1 MPAHPPMQPEPM
13 RNRYCAFDTR
23 RGCKMLC
30 GWFANGG
37 CIFHSIDARLE
48 SITAELARKNN
59 EPEQIP
65 KGHDCR
71 CNEGICEKAE

>member
-13 RNRYCAFDTR
+13 RNRYCAFDAR

-48 SITAELARKNN
+48 SIAGELAKRNN
-59 EPEQIP
+59 QPAPEQIQ
-65 KGHDCR
+65 KGSGCA
-71 CNEGICEKAE
+71 CNAGQF